1 MLKKML
7 TGKIHRAR
15 ITDAN
20 LNYTGSIGIDR
31 ELLDAAGMRPYEV
44 VDIYNINNGERFST
58 YIIEGRPGSGEII
71 VNGAAARK
79 VQIGDLVII
88 AGFGYMAEPEL
99 ENHHPR
105 IVMVDRNNRILP
117 SSEVDPS

>member
-1 MLKKML
+1 MLKKIL
-7 TGKIHRAR
+7 TSKIHRAR
-15 ITDAN
+15 ITDAD

-58 YIIEGRPGSGEII
+58 YIIEGRPGSGEIVI
-71 VNGAAARK
+71 NGAAARK

-99 ENHHPR
+99 ETHHPR
-105 IVMVDRNNRILP
+105 IVFVDHHNRILP
-117 SSEVDPS
+117 SSEGNPS

>member
-1 MLKKML
+1 MLKKVL

-31 ELLDAAGMRPYEV
+31 DLLDAAGMRPYEV
-44 VDIYNINNGERFST
+44 VDIYDINNGERFST
-58 YIIEGRPGSGEII
+58 YIIEGRPGSGEIVI
-71 VNGAAARK
+71 NGAAARK

-88 AGFGYMAEPEL
+88 AGFGYMSESEM
-99 ENHHPR
+99 EVHRPR
-105 IVMVDRNNRILP
+105 IVMVDQNNHILP
-117 SSEVDPS
+117 SPEVDPS